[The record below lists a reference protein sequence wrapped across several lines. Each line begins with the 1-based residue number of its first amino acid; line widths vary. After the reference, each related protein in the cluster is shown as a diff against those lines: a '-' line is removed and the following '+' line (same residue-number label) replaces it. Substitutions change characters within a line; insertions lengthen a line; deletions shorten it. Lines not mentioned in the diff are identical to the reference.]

1 MSDSKNRQD
10 EEQASENL
18 EKNLVNENE
27 PERLPIAESDFEEE
41 TKAMHEE
48 NTTDFPADGT
58 VEQTE
63 GEEIS
68 ESDQAASA
76 QEESETAE
84 EGAAERKVESVATK
98 QEELSGQT
106 DADLSEEM
114 FQEEMSGEVTR
125 KAVGGKAETPTGDL
139 EESSFLR
146 TMHRY
151 RMTPIRL
158 GILAGICILFF
169 MLFLFLRPGKKET
182 PLTISSEWT
191 DLGMIGERFY
201 FRSESHLTGY
211 LPGKNRVEIDL
222 EPEVQKIQYGH
233 FIYAF
238 VPGNHIA
245 VYNAEKGNLTRRIDA
260 SNVEDIQVTYDRKK
274 KEDRLIL
281 KKADRFVIADQ
292 DGNVRRVL
300 ITEGKPGAF
309 LFGTDQEAWSVEGTP
324 QTKTDGE
331 VNFDPEAMAGFAE
344 TKEKE
349 IRSGDM
355 QKAALENITK
365 RNVIAF
371 KTEEAIVRVPTTL
384 TPVKKLLWM
393 DDGSLVAASGNGI
406 VHIQKDG
413 TVHFLPVLQLLDV
426 MVQGQSIYALDDQ
439 TLRIWNSDG
448 IETERFALDFPPQN
462 LIWEK
467 DHPVIYG
474 TQEKAE
480 ILGDQV
486 ETTKTA
492 TFYGVRYNEK
502 GEPFF
507 ITADGI
513 VPLS

>member
-18 EKNLVNENE
+18 EKNIVNENE
-27 PERLPIAESDFEEE
+27 PESLSIAESDFEEE
-41 TKAMHEE
+41 TKAMDEE
-48 NTTDFPADGT
+48 ETADFPADGT
-58 VEQTE
+58 AEHME

-68 ESDQAASA
+68 ESDQASA
-76 QEESETAE
+76 QEESGSAE
-84 EGAAERKVESVATK
+84 EGAAERKVESVATEP
-98 QEELSGQT
+98 EELSGET

-114 FQEEMSGEVTR
+114 SQEEMSGEGTG
-125 KAVGGKAETPTGDL
+125 KAVGGKAETPAGDS
-139 EESSFLR
+139 EENSFLR
-146 TMHRY
+146 TMRRY
-151 RMTPIRL
+151 RMTPARL

-169 MLFLFLRPGKKET
+169 VLFLFLRPGKKAT
-182 PLTISSEWT
+182 PLTISSDWT

-222 EPEVQKIQYGH
+222 EPDVQKIQYGH

-238 VPGNHIA
+238 VPENYIA

-260 SNVEDIQVTYDRKK
+260 SNVEDIQVIYDRKK

-292 DGNVRRVL
+292 EGNVRRVL
-300 ITEGKPGAF
+300 TTEGKPGAF
-309 LFGTDQEAWSVEGTP
+309 LFGTDQEAWSVGGTP

-355 QKAALENITK
+355 QKTALENITK

-384 TPVKKLLWM
+384 APVKKLLWM
-393 DDGSLVAASGNGI
+393 DDGSLVAASSNGI

-439 TLRIWNSDG
+439 TLRIWNADG
-448 IETERFALDFPPQN
+448 IETERFALEFPPQN
-462 LIWEK
+462 LIWDK

-474 TQEKAE
+474 VQEKAE

-502 GEPFF
+502 GEPFL

-513 VPLS
+513 APLS